1 MNQAYVKVRFAVT
14 AEQTES
20 GAESAEVIKLIRKL
34 RWIGMETEAKELQDV
49 LSGLPSPRTGS
60 LVAGPHSTD

>member
-1 MNQAYVKVRFAVT
+1 MKHAFVDVRVEVT
-14 AEQTES
+14 TEQRE
-20 GAESAEVIKLIRKL
+20 AAEVIKLIRKL
-34 RWIGMETEAKELQDV
+34 RWIGMENEAQELQDV